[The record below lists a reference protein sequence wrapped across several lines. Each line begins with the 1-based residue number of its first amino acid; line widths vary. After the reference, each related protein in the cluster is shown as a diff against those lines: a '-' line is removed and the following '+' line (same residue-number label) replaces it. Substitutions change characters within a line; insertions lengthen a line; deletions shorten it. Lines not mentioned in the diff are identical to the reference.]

1 MTSITSSSMNLGAEN
16 QEASSSSSIAGGFS
30 SLAKGLNFN
39 LHVKL
44 NNDNYISWKAQV
56 LPIIKAFEL
65 EDFISGLKPVPP
77 KFIEVDSGGTNGK
90 QLIANKEYKQWN
102 KLDQL
107 LLSWLFSSIN
117 QSIIG
122 QVTDCSSSSEV

>member
-1 MTSITSSSMNLGAEN
+1 MDPITSSLTSHKGES
-16 QEASSSSSIAGGFS
+16 QESASSSTMTGDFS
-30 SLAKGLNFN
+30 SLAKALNFN
-39 LHVKL
+39 LQVKL
-44 NNDNYISWKAQV
+44 DNDNYISWKAQV

-65 EDFISGLKPVPP
+65 EDFISGLKPIPP